1 MEDSSPSSENF
12 SSSRTAYKVILL
24 LGLVSLFGDIVYEG
38 ARGLI
43 PGFFLYL
50 GASATIVGLVT
61 GLGELVGYTGRL
73 AGGFLADLSKRYW
86 LFIFVGY
93 GLIAALPSMPVSLIV
108 GGWILAASLI
118 ILERFGKG
126 FRAPA
131 RDAIIASVSSKI
143 GRGKAFGIHEFFD
156 QLGAIT
162 GPLLVAG
169 LMALTQ
175 ENYVV
180 AFTSLFLPYF
190 VLITVLSL
198 AYFSIRGIKAKSS
211 KKYSIRGPI
220 SRSLAMYT
228 TGVFLNSLGLIPASL
243 ILYRA
248 GLIAKGYEWLIP
260 AVYALIQLIDAPSAL
275 AAGFAYD
282 KRGISVLY
290 VPFFLSIVIS
300 PLLFTGETL
309 PVVLA
314 TAVLYGIVLGMIE
327 STYRAA
333 IADLAPPKYR
343 GTAYGVFYT
352 ALGLGSL
359 LSGAIYGL
367 MIDLDFTIWQVAVY
381 AILTEVL
388 ASILLTLTIKS
399 LRQSSGNTPV

>member
-1 MEDSSPSSENF
+1 MVNSADSSESSI
-12 SSSRTAYKVILL
+12 SSRTAYKVVFF

-43 PGFFLYL
+43 PSFFLYL
-50 GASATIVGLVT
+50 GASATIVGIVT

-86 LFIFVGY
+86 LFIFIGY
-93 GLIAALPSMPVSLIV
+93 GLIAALPSMPLSLV
-108 GGWILAASLI
+108 AGGWLLAAILI
-118 ILERFGKG
+118 IAERFGKG

-156 QLGAIT
+156 QLGAVT

-169 LMALTQ
+169 IMAYTQ
-175 ENYVV
+175 ENYAVSFGV
-180 AFTSLFLPYF
+180 LFIPYLILMC
-190 VLITVLSL
+190 VLTLT
-198 AYFSIRGIKAKSS
+198 YFSIRDIEAKSS
-211 KKYSIRGPI
+211 KKYTIKGPMT
-220 SRSLAMYT
+220 RPLAMYI

-243 ILYRA
+243 ILYKA
-248 GLIAKGYEWLIP
+248 GLIAKGYEWLVP

-275 AAGFAYD
+275 AAGFVYD
-282 KRGISVLY
+282 KIGLSVLF

-300 PLLFTGETL
+300 PVLFAGNTL
-309 PVVLA
+309 AIVFA
-314 TAVLYGIVLGMIE
+314 TSILYGIVLGMIE

-367 MIDLDFTIWQVAVY
+367 MMDLKFGVGQVLVY
-381 AILTEVL
+381 VVIIEALALALL
-388 ASILLTLTIKS
+388 ASAIKNLKEFS
-399 LRQSSGNTPV
+399 K

>member
-343 GTAYGVFYT
+343 GTAYGGFYT